1 MLLIIDLA
9 QHLLLLLRSKA
20 GVVYITSQRLYL
32 TDTPSAPA
40 NRTFMHSGTLFSECL
55 RTDRRKQKVSREAL
69 FLTPSSCPLKDESRC
84 QSQGSWRVLQMDVVP
99 QEPIPKATLS
109 VFLTNA

>member
-9 QHLLLLLRSKA
+9 QHLLLLLSKA

-40 NRTFMHSGTLFSECL
+40 NRTFMHSGTLFS
-55 RTDRRKQKVSREAL
+55 RVFKNRQKK
-69 FLTPSSCPLKDESRC
+69 TK
-84 QSQGSWRVLQMDVVP
+84 G
-99 QEPIPKATLS
+99 
-109 VFLTNA
+109 